1 MTATVTSAAHAY
13 GQGPC
18 RAESAIRRRSVR
30 AIKVYWPVSRQ
41 TLAAVAAGD
50 LAALYED
57 ESLAGLFRVLEGSP
71 EVGDFGLYTDVFEV
85 GIGAEGF
92 TAAPG
97 STPTL
102 GAVGSRSLSPT
113 LTFTTYMDA
122 SVADGEVST
131 VLSRIV
137 AAHPWEVPVVELS
150 APLELVS
157 RA

>member
-1 MTATVTSAAHAY
+1 MTATMTSAAHER
-13 GQGPC
+13 GPC
-18 RAESAIRRRSVR
+18 RTEPAIRSRSVR
-30 AIKVYWPVSRQ
+30 AIKVYWPVSQQ
-41 TLAAVAAGD
+41 TLAVLAAGD
-50 LAALYED
+50 VEVLHQD
-57 ESLAGLFRVLEGSP
+57 ESLAELFRALEASP

-102 GAVGSRSLSPT
+102 GAVGARSLSPT
-113 LTFTTYMDA
+113 LTFTTYVDA
-122 SVADGEVST
+122 SAADDEVSG
-131 VLSRIV
+131 VLTRIV

>member
-1 MTATVTSAAHAY
+1 MTATMTSATQ
-13 GQGPC
+13 GQGPR

-41 TLAAVAAGD
+41 TLATLAEGEVAV
-50 LAALYED
+50 LHED
-57 ESLAGLFRVLEGSP
+57 ESLAGLFRALEASP
-71 EVGDFGLYTDVFEV
+71 ELGDFGLYTDVFEV
-85 GIGAEGF
+85 GVGAEGF

-97 STPTL
+97 STPAL

-113 LTFTTYMDA
+113 LTFTTYLDA
-122 SVADGEVST
+122 SVADDEVSR